1 MSRSGLVILV
11 ILSLVVVGF
20 VIGKNGKGAN
30 NYIVR
35 NTAAVYSLILSLLA
49 IVKSNQGMIQGF
61 YMGVLAFILGFLVL
75 TVYKKRY
82 DICRILLIVSIVLA
96 TVATYFSYIK

>member
-35 NTAAVYSLILSLLA
+35 NILQIKI
-49 IVKSNQGMIQGF
+49 IVISN
-61 YMGVLAFILGFLVL
+61 
-75 TVYKKRY
+75 
-82 DICRILLIVSIVLA
+82 
-96 TVATYFSYIK
+96 

>member
-82 DICRILLIVSIVLA
+82 DFCRILLIVGIVLA

>member
-49 IVKSNQGMIQGF
+49 IVKSNQGMLYGCISLYIRVFGPYSIQ
-61 YMGVLAFILGFLVL
+61 
-75 TVYKKRY
+75 KK
-82 DICRILLIVSIVLA
+82 I
-96 TVATYFSYIK
+96 